1 MNELIKS
8 KISWKNGIYKNYQNI
23 SKSFAYLEIL
33 QGAILEVSEVIYE
46 KKNITNIN

>member
-33 QGAILEVSEVIYE
+33 QSAIFRGIRGDLREE
-46 KKNITNIN
+46 KYY